1 MLWAAMLET
10 APFASQTL
18 EEVEV
23 PQAARAW
30 MENTA
35 AFWRMAVS
43 AAAAFAPRGGKC
55 ATACRGTAGRRGGGA
70 AWASRHARRCSEALQ
85 WGVAV
90 GRGSEAWR
98 GAALASACDTSPP
111 ASTAAPISPGDCAIS
126 WGWLGDDPCL
136 DLLSRASPCLP
147 VAGAAVDR
155 DVGAR
160 RAGSATRDR
169 AAAPGAVPG
178 RNAAPGG
185 LAVLRGVS
193 LP

>member
-1 MLWAAMLET
+1 MEAQRGRVDMQGAA
-10 APFASQTL
+10 
-18 EEVEV
+18 V
-23 PQAARAW
+23 
-30 MENTA
+30 
-35 AFWRMAVS
+35 
-43 AAAAFAPRGGKC
+43 
-55 ATACRGTAGRRGGGA
+55 RRG
-70 AWASRHARRCSEALQ
+70 SEALQ

-147 VAGAAVDR
+147 VADAAVDR
-155 DVGAR
+155 GVGAR